1 MIHLMKYINLILYIL
16 LSIFFS
22 SNSFPN
28 EKIISELKKGGN
40 IIVANNEK
48 NKKQMIKLLKPAI

>member
-1 MIHLMKYINLILYIL
+1 MSTWNGD
-16 LSIFFS
+16 
-22 SNSFPN
+22 
-28 EKIISELKKGGN
+28 EAKKGGN